1 MDAKDKKELQE
12 RIDYTQEVP
21 GKVEL
26 SGRTRG
32 NWAEVLEEADTEVYA
47 YWAQLDDHQPSGYKI
62 VEHVDPNADELDL
75 DLKHMTDGD
84 AK

>member
-1 MDAKDKKELQE
+1 MDSKDKQELQE
-12 RIDYTQEVP
+12 RLEYSQEVS
-21 GKVEL
+21 GSMEL

-32 NWAEVLEEADTEVYA
+32 QWAEVLEETDTEVYA

-62 VEHVDPNADELDL
+62 VEHDSPEADELDL